1 MTGGRHSADFER
13 LVERRRKFIDGL
25 DANKGE
31 INLDIFEDFY
41 PDKAHFVY
49 ELLQNAEDA
58 GATEIAFTLTPEKL
72 VCEHNGRAFSLAD
85 VTSITG
91 LHDSTKANAQDKIGK
106 FGVGFKSVFVYTQ
119 APSIHSGDFA
129 FRIIQLIL
137 PEPLAPGG
145 PLEGRTRFEFPFDN
159 PKKPP
164 QEAYSEIVAGMNE
177 LDEKALLF
185 LSNLQS
191 VRWQIGTES
200 TGKVLRHQHS
210 DFHFEVLKEADGK
223 TTSSSHFLKFDEA
236 VPGLE
241 TQRIAIAFPLDLLP
255 GVRTFDSAARLANQL
270 KIVAAAPG
278 SVAVFFPAVKE
289 ASGLR
294 FHLHGP
300 FVPELSRA
308 SIKETKANIPLFKL
322 LAALSAKSLHHIKQL
337 GLLTPEF
344 LAVLPNPQDQVPL
357 RYQGIRTA
365 IIEEMKSQPLTPT
378 YARGHA
384 PADRLLQ
391 AGASLKRLLS
401 ESDIAFLVEHGN
413 AQPLWSIGATQR
425 NSRIDHFL
433 AGLGIREWD
442 LSKFIETLR
451 KGTHDG
457 RGPVKPDEK
466 FLSWLKQ
473 KPVAWMQE
481 LYALLHAEAGND
493 IYRLK
498 TLRIVRLADGNLDKA
513 DRAFFVSETTAG
525 DVPVVDNAV
534 YTSGTSMSQQ
544 EGAKEFLS
552 KIGVREIGEAEQIG
566 FILERRYTR
575 EAPIPDNKT
584 YLKDLR
590 RFIRLTEEKPG
601 EASLFEGFY
610 IFQDESGDWHTPKGI
625 YLDRPYMDTG
635 LSAYYGALA
644 PDAQLYALN
653 ARYLKCGID
662 TKKLSGF
669 AKAVGAI
676 TSLEIYESSC
686 SNNPEKRHLYS
697 ARGNWTYYGINRDYF
712 IPHLD
717 EMLKSPSLEL
727 SKLVWKTLRAF
738 PSHPNYL
745 QATYR
750 CNASHNPHYAASR
763 LVHELRAASWVPQG
777 DGVFVRPIDASRE
790 LLPKGFAFDP
800 GDSWLKAIH
809 FGETAMQRSE
819 QALKK
824 DAAARS
830 LGFADAATAERARRF
845 SDLPEA
851 EQEKILSEL
860 ERRNKPALPDRPLAN
875 PERRAQAVREQAVQ
889 APDKQAEIRERS
901 VSIGR
906 EDVKAQ
912 ADQYLREHYR
922 NADGEVTCQI
932 CKGPLPFKLDDGR
945 EYFEVVE
952 FLPEL
957 TKRHRQNYLAL
968 CPNHSAMFRIVNGS
982 RETTSKAFRA
992 LTDNE
997 LEVVLADQD
1006 LTVYF
1011 STTHIVDLQAVLEV
1025 EHNLSTTSD
1034 PEPHGDGG
1042 HAETSRAAFGW
1053 PSFERISDNEKDG

>member
-1 MTGGRHSADFER
+1 MTGGQQHSAEFQR
-13 LVERRRKFIDGL
+13 LVERRRKFIEGL
-25 DANKGE
+25 DANRGE

-58 GATEIAFTLTPEKL
+58 GATDVAFTLMSDRL
-72 VCEHNGRAFSLAD
+72 VCEHNGRTFTLAD

-119 APSIHSGDFA
+119 APSIRSGDFA
-129 FRIIQLIL
+129 FRIVQLIL
-137 PEPLAPGG
+137 PEPTALDG
-145 PLEGRTRFEFPFDN
+145 PLEERTRFEFPFDN

-164 QEAYSEIVAGMNE
+164 QDAYSEIVSGLND

-191 VRWQIGTES
+191 VKWRIGTES
-200 TGKVLRHQHS
+200 AGEVLRHQHS
-210 DFHFEVLKEADGK
+210 DFHFEGLKEVGGK
-223 TTSSSHFLKFDEA
+223 TTSSSHFLKFDQA

-241 TQRIAIAFPLDLLP
+241 NQRVAVAFPLDLLP
-255 GVRTFDSAARLANQL
+255 GIRRFDPTASLAHQL
-270 KIVAAAPG
+270 KVIPAEPG

-308 SIKETKANIPLFKL
+308 SIKETKANIPLFEQVAS
-322 LAALSAKSLHHIKQL
+322 LAAASLHRIKEL

-344 LAVLPNPQDQVPL
+344 LSVLPNPQDQMPP
-357 RYQGIRTA
+357 RYQGIRAA
-365 IIEEMKSQPLTPT
+365 IIAEMKSQALTPT
-378 YARGHA
+378 HARGHA

-391 AGASLKRLLS
+391 AGVSLKRLLS
-401 ESDIAFLVEHGN
+401 ESDIAFLVDHGGEP
-413 AQPLWSIGATQR
+413 PLWAIGATQR
-425 NSRIDHFL
+425 NNRIDHFL
-433 AGLGIREWD
+433 LSLGIREWG
-442 LSKFIETLR
+442 LSKFIEALR
-451 KGTHDG
+451 KGAHDSS
-457 RGPVKPDEK
+457 GPVKPDEK

-493 IYRLK
+493 INRLK
-498 TLRIVRLADGNLDKA
+498 TLRIVRLADGNLGKA
-513 DRAFFVSETTAG
+513 DQAFFASETTAG
-525 DVPVVDNAV
+525 DVPVVDKAV
-534 YTSGTSMSQQ
+534 YSSGTSRSQQ

-552 KIGVREIGEAEQIG
+552 KIGVREIGEAEQVE
-566 FILERRYTR
+566 FILKRRYTK

-584 YLKDLR
+584 YLKDLK
-590 RFIRLTEEKPG
+590 RFVAFTEEEPS

-610 IFQDESGDWHTPKGI
+610 IFQGGSGDWYTPKGI

-644 PDAQLYALN
+644 PDAGLKALH
-653 ARYLKCGID
+653 ARYLKCGIE
-662 TKKLSGF
+662 TKKLSEF

-676 TSLEIYESSC
+676 TTLEISESSC
-686 SNNPEKRHLYS
+686 SNNPEKQHLYS
-697 ARGNWTYYGINRDYF
+697 AGGIWTYYGINRDYF
-712 IPHLD
+712 IPNLD

-727 SKLVWKTLRAF
+727 SKLIWKTLRAL
-738 PSHPNYL
+738 PSYPNYL

-777 DGVFVRPIDASRE
+777 NNVFVRPADASRE

-800 GDSWLKAIH
+800 GDSWLKTVQ
-809 FGETAMQRSE
+809 FGETAAQRSE

-824 DAAARS
+824 DAAAKS
-830 LGFADAATAERARRF
+830 LGFMDAAAAERARRF
-845 SDLPEA
+845 NELPEV
-851 EQEKILSEL
+851 EQEKILAQL
-860 ERRNKPALPDRPLAN
+860 ESRNKPALPDRPLAN
-875 PERRAQAVREQAVQ
+875 PERRAQNVREQAMK
-889 APDKQAEIRERS
+889 APDKQSEIRERS

-906 EDVKAQ
+906 EDVKEQ
-912 ADQYLREHYR
+912 SDMYLREHYR

-957 TKRHRQNYLAL
+957 RKRHPQNYLAL
-968 CPNHSAMFRIVNGS
+968 CPNHSAMFRLVNGS
-982 RETTSKAFRA
+982 RETMRA
-992 LTDNE
+992 EFQALADNE
-997 LEVVLADQD
+997 LAVLLADQD

-1011 STTHIVDLQAVLEV
+1011 SKTHIIDLKAVLDAEDSLHV
-1025 EHNLSTTSD
+1025 APDAEP
-1034 PEPHGDGG
+1034 PERSAHTGAD
-1042 HAETSRAAFGW
+1042 
-1053 PSFERISDNEKDG
+1053 